1 MFIERAE
8 PLKRALVCAPLLP
21 EFDREG
27 GSRRI
32 YHFIR
37 FLREAGWS
45 VSFLCENA
53 MRGKERYVQV
63 LQQMGVATY
72 IGFGD
77 EAAEAV
83 EAGRFDLAI
92 LAFWHVAESRAEWI
106 ANLSPE
112 TAIVVESVDLHWLRN
127 ARRAYAD
134 GEAGALDEDFAGEM
148 IREMNV
154 YARADA
160 VFTVSEKEANMI
172 NDIVA
177 SAVQAIAVPD
187 CDFVPPSPR
196 RFEERE
202 GMLFVGNFRHPPNQD
217 AVAFLCREIL
227 PELSPTLRRK
237 HPLYVVGNG
246 LDRRVAQL
254 ADGIE
259 GVRMVGWVPSVVPYL
274 QQARVSV
281 VPLRYGAGTKR
292 KLMQAMM
299 AETPSVT
306 TTIGI
311 EGFELENGEGALI
324 ADDPRDFAS
333 ILEQLLGD
341 PDLWSRVA
349 RAGSRR
355 IHELH
360 GPATVKRRFFEAVGT
375 ALEVRAQRAAR
386 MTSRSVLPSRRQQE
400 LDGIRR
406 VAKATLA
413 PGARV
418 LVVSRGD
425 PELLVLED
433 CAAAHFPQAEDGRYA
448 GYHPKD
454 SRTAIEHLEEF
465 RHHDAADYLMF
476 PGTAF
481 WWLEHYS
488 GFARYL
494 DESHTKI
501 WSDEHCLIY
510 RLNGAGSL

>member
-1 MFIERAE
+1 MFIERAH
-8 PLKRALVCAPLLP
+8 PRKRALVCAPLLP

-37 FLREAGWS
+37 FLRDEGWS
-45 VSFLCENA
+45 VTFVCENA
-53 MRGKERYVQV
+53 LPGKERYVQI

-77 EAAEAV
+77 QAAEAI
-83 EAGRFDLAI
+83 EASRFDLAI
-92 LAFWHVAESRAEWI
+92 LAFWHVAESHAEWI
-106 ANLSPE
+106 TNLSPA

-127 ARRAYAD
+127 ARRAYLD
-134 GEAGALDEDFAGEM
+134 GDAGGLDEDFGREM

-154 YARADA
+154 YAQADA
-160 VFTVSEKEANMI
+160 VFTVSEKEANMV
-172 NDIVA
+172 NDILGGTA
-177 SAVQAIAVPD
+177 RAIAVPD
-187 CDFVPPSPR
+187 CDFIPPSPR

-227 PELSPTLRRK
+227 PELPTTLRRE
-237 HPLYVVGNG
+237 HPLFVVGNG
-246 LDRRVAQL
+246 LDQRVAQL
-254 ADGIE
+254 ADGVE
-259 GVRMVGWVPSVVPYL
+259 GVRMVGWVPSVAPYL

-324 ADDPRDFAS
+324 ADEPRDFAAA
-333 ILEQLLGD
+333 LGQLLED
-341 PDLWSRVA
+341 AELWTQVA
-349 RAGSRR
+349 KAGSRR
-355 IHELH
+355 IHDLH
-360 GPATVKRRFFEAVGT
+360 GPASVKRRFFEAVQN
-375 ALEVRAQRAAR
+375 ALQARAQRAAR
-386 MTSRSVLPSRRQQE
+386 MKLEPIIPNRRQRE
-400 LDGIRR
+400 LEVIRQ
-406 VAKATLA
+406 VSSTVLA
-413 PGARV
+413 PGSRV

-425 PELLVLED
+425 PDLLALGD
-433 CAAAHFPQAEDGRYA
+433 CAASHFPQADDGRYA

-454 SRTAIEHLEEF
+454 SQSAIEHLEEF
-465 RHHDAADYLMF
+465 RHRGAADYLIF

-488 GFARYL
+488 KFARHL
-494 DESHTKI
+494 EESCAKV

-510 RLNGAGSL
+510 QLNGAGSP